1 MAAHVM
7 GVVFSALCALTNLL
21 GRTNLLGLPTQTLLG
36 RTNLHNMLHLFEKPR
51 IATALKR
58 MLATKCAGKWSAQGL
73 RREIRRSRRDLTIRG
88 LGTADHLEFAGKWTG
103 NEGY

>member
-36 RTNLHNMLHLFEKPR
+36 RTNLHDVLHLFEKPC
-51 IATALKR
+51 IATAL
-58 MLATKCAGKWSAQGL
+58 
-73 RREIRRSRRDLTIRG
+73 
-88 LGTADHLEFAGKWTG
+88 
-103 NEGY
+103 